1 MVSVGVARD
10 PDIATPLSTF
20 WYLRS
25 EIRNTTSTEQ
35 KKNNTSSEN
44 CVQKAEKKHLKT
56 S

>member
-35 KKNNTSSEN
+35 KTTIHH
-44 CVQKAEKKHLKT
+44 QKIVLNDFLK